1 MARYFITGGTG
12 FVGTHLIQKV
22 LSKNNELF
30 CLYRQKNPNFS
41 DTDSIHWIEGDL
53 LDSLTYKDV
62 LKDTDCVFHLAG
74 LLSARR
80 REDYT
85 RVNVDGTASLLE
97 ACREVGAHIKRFVH
111 MSSIAASGPSYDGD
125 LLKETHSCTPQS
137 EYGKSKHQAE
147 QVVLHY
153 LKFFPVVILRPT
165 FVYGRG
171 DLRGLKFLQSLNNP
185 VSFLWA
191 SHIKTISL
199 CHVSDVVQS
208 CLLSARKDIESGDIF
223 NISDPCIST
232 WKSVWKTLEEIFRDL
247 LGADFPQGA
256 SLILSLSELA
266 SRFNSTVPKAPRYQ
280 FWACDVSKAKEVFGF
295 CPEMPFRKGAYDTI
309 RWYMSKGLLSKKD
322 IKQILEG
329 NHQP

>member
-1 MARYFITGGTG
+1 MVKYFITGGTG
-12 FVGTHLIQKV
+12 FVGTHLIQRV
-22 LSKNNELF
+22 ISENIEVV
-30 CLYRQKNPNFS
+30 CLYRQKIPKFS
-41 DTDSIHWIEGDL
+41 KSDNIHWIKGDL
-53 LDSLTYKDV
+53 LDSRIYKDI

-80 REDYT
+80 REDYV

-97 ACREVGAHIKRFVH
+97 VCREVGAPLKRFVH
-111 MSSIAASGPSYDGD
+111 MSSIAALGPSHDGD
-125 LLKETHSCTPQS
+125 ILKETDICSPQS
-137 EYGKSKHQAE
+137 EYGKSKYQAE

-153 LKFFPVVILRPT
+153 LKFLPVVILRPT

-171 DLRGLKFLQSLNNP
+171 DLKGLKFLQSLNNP
-185 VSFLWA
+185 VSLLWA
-191 SHIKTISL
+191 SHIKTICL

-232 WKSVWKTLEEIFRDL
+232 WKSVWKTLEEIFCDL

-256 SLILSLSELA
+256 NLIHSLSEFA
-266 SRFNSTVPKAPRYQ
+266 SRFNSTVPKAPRHH
-280 FWACDVSKAKEVFGF
+280 FWACDVSKAKSILGF
-295 CPEMPFRKGAYDTI
+295 SPEMPFPKGASDTI
-309 RWYMSKGLLSKKD
+309 RWYMNEGLLSKKD
-322 IKQILEG
+322 IKKILEG